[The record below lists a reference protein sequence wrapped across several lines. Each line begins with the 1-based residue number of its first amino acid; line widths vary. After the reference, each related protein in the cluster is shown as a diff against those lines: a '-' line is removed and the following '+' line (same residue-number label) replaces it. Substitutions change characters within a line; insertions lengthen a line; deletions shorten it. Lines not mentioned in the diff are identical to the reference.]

1 MPAPKSATSLDRE
14 KWNRHLRDQVLSIF
28 DLAEQYIMYQLAGLF
43 DLRNRK

>member
-1 MPAPKSATSLDRE
+1 MPAPESETGHERE
-14 KWNRHLRDQVLSIF
+14 KWNRYLRDQVLSIF